1 MSDHA
6 KILASIA
13 GSTDADQL
21 RRFRENAQRM
31 GVTAVADAAF
41 RRLIEVLP
49 DQAPGSIEHD
59 FWMTIHAFEEVLR
72 DERGK
77 TVRLSRTR
85 QKIGRVGVKQTLIDF
100 ATSKAPTDGFN
111 MLIERGLPELTGEA
125 LVLKHSESFDPE
137 VQSAAR
143 QRLEDAGVDIT
154 KLQSIW

>member
-41 RRLIEVLP
+41 RRLIEVHP

-85 QKIGRVGVKQTLIDF
+85 QKIGRVGVKQTLVDF

-143 QRLEDAGVDIT
+143 QRLEGAGVDIT
-154 KLQSIW
+154 KLQSSW

>member
-1 MSDHA
+1 MTDHT
-6 KILASIA
+6 KVLATIA
-13 GSTDADQL
+13 NSTDAHQL
-21 RRFRENAQRM
+21 RRFRENAKRM
-31 GVTAVADAAF
+31 GVTVVADAAF

-49 DQAPGSIEHD
+49 EETPGSIEHD

-77 TVRLSRTR
+77 TIRLSRTR

-125 LVLKHSESFDPE
+125 LVLKHSESFDSD
-137 VQSAAR
+137 VQIAAK
-143 QRLEDAGVDIT
+143 QRLQDAGVDII